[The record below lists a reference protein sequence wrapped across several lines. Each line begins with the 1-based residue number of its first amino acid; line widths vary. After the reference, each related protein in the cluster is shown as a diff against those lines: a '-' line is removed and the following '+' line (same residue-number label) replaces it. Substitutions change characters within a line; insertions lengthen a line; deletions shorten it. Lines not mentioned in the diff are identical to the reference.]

1 MLILKIAI
9 VTVGWLFGFIS
20 LKKHRQIFLAIPAL
34 ITIAVLFVD
43 NSHINELR
51 NTVKSLFDSYMP
63 IEKTAL
69 ERYPDL
75 PKEKAIRKYLED
87 LDKIKTNN
95 KQLRDEQ
102 INNNQKIKS
111 LEKEDSSNK
120 RELSD
125 LRTKT
130 LEQEKREIIIQ
141 QFSEVAS
148 WSLFGT
154 IELGG
159 GTAVSG
165 PPSGLLGKH
174 VFQRDEK
181 LSWQC
186 DSEALSDYRKI
197 IKQYPKYPFPYLYI
211 GLCLKEARDPSWK
224 TYGTKGL
231 ELFMNT
237 TTIPKHNPSHD
248 GGLKL
253 LKEALKE

>member
-20 LKKHRQIFLAIPAL
+20 LKKHRQIFLAIPVL

-130 LEQEKREIIIQ
+130 LEQEK
-141 QFSEVAS
+141 
-148 WSLFGT
+148 
-154 IELGG
+154 
-159 GTAVSG
+159 
-165 PPSGLLGKH
+165 
-174 VFQRDEK
+174 EK
-181 LSWQC
+181 LSYSNSLRLPHGAC
-186 DSEALSDYRKI
+186 S
-197 IKQYPKYPFPYLYI
+197 
-211 GLCLKEARDPSWK
+211 AR
-224 TYGTKGL
+224 
-231 ELFMNT
+231 
-237 TTIPKHNPSHD
+237 
-248 GGLKL
+248 
-253 LKEALKE
+253 